1 MRLSAIVPATDAPP
15 TLERCVAAI
24 READEPPEEVIAV
37 EAGDAAGPAAAR
49 NDGAARAT
57 GEVLVFVDA
66 DVIVH
71 RDAFARLRAAF
82 AADPRLAAVFGSYD
96 DRPEA
101 PGTVS
106 RFRNLLHHHVHHE
119 GAGPAST
126 FWAGLGAVRRD
137 AFEAVGGFDAERY
150 PHASIEDLELG
161 LRLSNAGQLIRLD
174 PSIQGTHLK
183 AWTLAGMVRTDLR
196 HRGVPWIA
204 LVLRGGGG
212 SRALNLGWR
221 NRLSALAAL
230 VAVAGVGTR
239 RPARAAAGASALVLL
254 NPGLY
259 RLLARRLG
267 PGGAAR
273 GVALH
278 TVHLLSAIVA
288 VPLGAAAHLR
298 ERRALRAQTDQSES
312 SSPVS
317 ARSRSASGR
326 R

>member
-1 MRLSAIVPATDAPP
+1 VKLSAVVPATDSPP
-15 TLERCVAAI
+15 TLERCLAAI
-24 READEPPEEVIAV
+24 RAADEPPEEVIAV
-37 EAGDAAGPAAAR
+37 RAADAAGPAAAR
-49 NDGAARAT
+49 NDGATLAT
-57 GEVLVFVDA
+57 GDVLVFVDA

-71 RDAFARLRAAF
+71 RDAFARLRASLTT
-82 AADPRLAAVFGSYD
+82 DPGLTAVFGSYD

-137 AFEAVGGFDAERY
+137 AFEAIGGFDAERY
-150 PHASIEDLELG
+150 PLASIEDIELG
-161 LRLSNAGQLIRLD
+161 LRLTSAGHLIRLD

-183 AWTLAGMVRTDLR
+183 AWTLVDMLRTDL
-196 HRGVPWIA
+196 HRRGIPWIA

-212 SRALNLGWR
+212 SGALNLGWR

-230 VAVAGVGTR
+230 VTAAGVCAR
-239 RPARAAAGASALVLL
+239 RPARAAAGASALVVL
-254 NPGLY
+254 NPDLY

-278 TVHLLSAIVA
+278 TLHLLVAVVA
-288 VPLGAAAHLR
+288 VPLGALAYLR
-298 ERRALRAQTDQSES
+298 ERRARN
-312 SSPVS
+312 
-317 ARSRSASGR
+317 G
-326 R
+326 